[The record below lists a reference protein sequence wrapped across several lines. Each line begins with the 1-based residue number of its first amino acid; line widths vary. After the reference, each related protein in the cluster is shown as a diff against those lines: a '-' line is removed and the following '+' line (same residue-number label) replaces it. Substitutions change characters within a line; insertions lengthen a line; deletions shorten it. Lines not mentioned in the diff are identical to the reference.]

1 VISTLLDATRLAL
14 SAIARN
20 KTRSV
25 LTVLGIL
32 IGITAVVF
40 VTALASSTS
49 DRVGGQLDS
58 FAANALY
65 VNPQPLQT
73 SGARSKFI
81 GRITE
86 ADGRAISRDAVS
98 VSGVAPWLSTQGQ
111 VVYADKNWQTEIIGT
126 TLAYFPIRRWEI
138 GAGTNWSESD
148 ELLKTKVCLVGKTV
162 VTNLFGNE
170 DPIGRTIRI
179 GRSPYTVIGTL
190 APRGNSPFGDDQ
202 DDRVMMP
209 VGSYRARVQHT
220 SPGRADML
228 IVGATS
234 DQTVNRAKEQIE
246 GIMRQRHRLEPGRDD
261 FEVTTQSEL
270 RQKQEAIFSTLSALG
285 LSVGAVSLLVGGIGV
300 MNIMLVSVAERTRE
314 IGIRMS
320 IGARSNDILVQ
331 FLVEAVV
338 LTMIGGVLGI
348 GLGSAAVFGTGHLF
362 DFPMAPSASA
372 LIVAVVTSL
381 FIGTTFG
388 FLPALRASRLDP
400 IAALRVE

>member
-1 VISTLLDATRLAL
+1 LISTLLDATRLAL

-40 VTALASSTS
+40 VTALATSTS
-49 DRVGGQLDS
+49 EKVGGQIDS
-58 FAANALY
+58 FAANALF
-65 VNPQPLQT
+65 VNPQPQQA
-73 SGARSKFI
+73 SGARSKSI
-81 GRITE
+81 GRLTE
-86 ADGRAISRDAVS
+86 ADGRVIARDAVS

-111 VVYADKNWQTEIIGT
+111 VVYADKNWQTELIGT
-126 TLAYFPIRRWEI
+126 TLSYFPIRRYQV
-138 GAGTNWSESD
+138 GNGTNWTETD
-148 ELLKTKVCLVGKTV
+148 ELLKTKVCLVGQTV
-162 VTNLFGNE
+162 VKNLFGNE
-170 DPIGRTIRI
+170 DPVGRTIRI
-179 GRSPYTVIGTL
+179 GRSPYTVIGVL
-190 APRGNSPFGDDQ
+190 APRGSSSFGDDQ

-209 VGSYRARVQHT
+209 IGSYRARVQHT
-220 SPGRADML
+220 APGRADLL
-228 IVGATS
+228 IIGATS

-246 GIMRQRHRLEPGRDD
+246 GILRQRHHLEPGRDD
-261 FEVTTQSEL
+261 FEVSTQSEM
-270 RQKQEAIFSTLSALG
+270 REKQQAIFSTLSALG
-285 LSVGAVSLLVGGIGV
+285 MSVGAVSLLVGGIGV

-348 GLGSAAVFGTGHLF
+348 GLGTAATLGFGRLL
-362 DFPMAPSASA
+362 DFPMAPSAGA
-372 LIVAVVTSL
+372 LLVAVATSVA
-381 FIGTTFG
+381 IGTTFG